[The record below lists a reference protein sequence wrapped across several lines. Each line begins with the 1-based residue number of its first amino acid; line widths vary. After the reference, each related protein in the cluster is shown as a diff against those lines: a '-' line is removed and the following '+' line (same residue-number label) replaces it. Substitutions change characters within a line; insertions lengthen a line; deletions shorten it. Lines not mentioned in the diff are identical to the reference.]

1 MKTGVFVNCLKV
13 NAEEGV
19 KVAAELGLSGIQ
31 FNAQSANIL
40 LGDYAGAQKKSE
52 RAVKAI

>member
-31 FNAQSANIL
+31 FNARIFSLA
-40 LGDYAGAQKKSE
+40 DYAGAQKKSE